1 MQVPAGK
8 NKLSTDDFR
17 FTPPAAKSNQ
27 YINLREVSKRLHLP
41 PGKYSIMPSTF
52 NRGEE
57 GDFLV
62 RVFVEKN
69 WGSSSQARRQTVK
82 YGMEYFPRDSAA
94 EQELLR
100 DGVELC

>member
-1 MQVPAGK
+1 
-8 NKLSTDDFR
+8 LSPEDFR
-17 FTPPAAKSNQ
+17 FTAPAEKTNQ
-27 YINLREVSKRLHLP
+27 YINLREVTKRIQLA

-57 GDFLV
+57 GDFFV

-69 WGSSSQARRQTVK
+69 WGSSKQARRQTVK
-82 YGMEYFPRDSAA
+82 SGMEYFPRDSAA

-100 DGVELC
+100 DGVELV